1 MSRNLTRVAR
11 VVACAVAFAS
21 PAALAD
27 DAPAPAAPADAPVA
41 APSTPVP
48 AAPSTPAPAGPPVAP
63 STPAPANPVPAPAPP
78 PSETPAPAPSTAP
91 ADAAASTPAAS
102 PTDAPADDSAA
113 DASGPAPPDAT
124 DQGVA
129 ATLGLAAGGR
139 TTAGG
144 LAIGG
149 HYLYQMSDEDW
160 FDGTATFTFGSGA
173 AACFRD
179 RDAELLCQHGLVDG
193 ASAEIA
199 ANVRHYLGGRG
210 EFWPY
215 VRLGVGVGIV
225 RYSDD
230 DLTGFTIPMHAGA
243 GFRVS
248 VADGVA
254 VIAEAA
260 LQIGIARFSRSL
272 GVEPQLGASV
282 MGGAEFRL

>member
-1 MSRNLTRVAR
+1 V
-11 VVACAVAFAS
+11 
-21 PAALAD
+21 
-27 DAPAPAAPADAPVA
+27 
-41 APSTPVP
+41 
-48 AAPSTPAPAGPPVAP
+48 GK
-63 STPAPANPVPAPAPP
+63 
-78 PSETPAPAPSTAP
+78 
-91 ADAAASTPAAS
+91 
-102 PTDAPADDSAA
+102 
-113 DASGPAPPDAT
+113 APPDVS

-129 ATLGLAAGGR
+129 ATIGLAAGGR

-160 FDGTATFTFGSGA
+160 FDGTATFSFGSGA

-179 RDAELLCQHGLVDG
+179 RDAQLICQHGLVDG
-193 ASAEIA
+193 ASAEVA

-230 DLTGFTIPMHAGA
+230 GLTGFTIPMHAGA

-248 VADGVA
+248 VAEGVA

-282 MGGAEFRL
+282 MGGVEFRL

>member
-1 MSRNLTRVAR
+1 VS
-11 VVACAVAFAS
+11 
-21 PAALAD
+21 
-27 DAPAPAAPADAPVA
+27 
-41 APSTPVP
+41 
-48 AAPSTPAPAGPPVAP
+48 
-63 STPAPANPVPAPAPP
+63 
-78 PSETPAPAPSTAP
+78 
-91 ADAAASTPAAS
+91 
-102 PTDAPADDSAA
+102 
-113 DASGPAPPDAT
+113 

-144 LAIGG
+144 LAVSG
-149 HYLYQMSDEDW
+149 HYLYQLSDEDW
-160 FDGTATFTFGSGA
+160 FDGTATFSFGSGA
-173 AACFRD
+173 PACFRD
-179 RDAELLCQHGLVDG
+179 RDAQLICQHGLVDG
-193 ASAEIA
+193 ASAEVA
-199 ANVRHYLGGRG
+199 ANVRHYLGGSG

-260 LQIGIARFSRSL
+260 LQIGIAKFSRSL

-282 MGGAEFRL
+282 MGGVEFRL